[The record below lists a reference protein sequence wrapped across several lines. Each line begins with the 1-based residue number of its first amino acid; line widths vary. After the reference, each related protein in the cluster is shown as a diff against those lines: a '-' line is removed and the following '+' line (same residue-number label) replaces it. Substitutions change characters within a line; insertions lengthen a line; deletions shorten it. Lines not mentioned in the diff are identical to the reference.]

1 MLHAALYHYLRRECD
16 NVIAAYTTLQ
26 EVPGDADAVHA
37 LRVGV
42 KKLRAFFSLA
52 QQLPDYTFGAGKHLQ
67 MVRLI
72 QAMGGAARDTHLQEK
87 HLRNYERKVKWRF
100 AVAHLLLRNKQT
112 TANTLLQAAVKHSSL
127 KQLGSLPEKFKE
139 AIADIDAETATIALE
154 KYLQQQH
161 QRITPPASSAHHAVW
176 HGVRKETKS
185 LYYQLTIMEQVLPSH
200 QTEVLIPHTK
210 KAGELLGQWH
220 DTSELLLFTKA
231 TIAQVKKEKITLPVN
246 ASQLIQLLQVDMKE
260 QLALCAKQLRALQTI
275 SF

>member
-26 EVPGDADAVHA
+26 QVPGDADAVHV

-42 KKLRAFFSLA
+42 KKLRAFFALA
-52 QQLPDYTFGAGKHLQ
+52 KQLPGYSFGAGKHLRA
-67 MVRLI
+67 VRLI
-72 QAMGGAARDTHLQEK
+72 QAVGGAARDTHLQEK
-87 HLRNYERKVKWRF
+87 HLRSYELKVKWRF
-100 AVAHLLLRNKQT
+100 AFAHLLLRNKQT
-112 TANTLLQAAVKHSSL
+112 TANTLLQATVKHSSL
-127 KQLGSLPEKFKE
+127 KQLGTLPEKFKE
-139 AIADIDAETATIALE
+139 AIADIDAVAATIALE

-161 QRITPPASSAHHAVW
+161 QRITPPASRAHHDVW
-176 HGVRKETKS
+176 HSVRKDTKS

-231 TIAQVKKEKITLPVN
+231 TIAQLKKEKIVLPVN
-246 ASQLIQLLQVDMKE
+246 ASQLVQLLQVDMKE
-260 QLALCAKQLRALQTI
+260 QLALCSKQLKELLVI